1 MTFADFV
8 CEQRAHL
15 PIRVTPEACGGKT
28 YIITGSNTG
37 LGLEAAKHLVRCKAK
52 KIVIAVRNVKA
63 GEAAKAE
70 IENVTKIRGVAE
82 VWHVDLAS
90 FQSVKGFAKK
100 ASESLDRI
108 DGLIESAGIAL
119 DRISIAEGYEM
130 TITINILST
139 FLMAVLLLPK
149 MSETARR
156 FDTTPHLSIVVSAAG
171 FSFKEPFDKVKD
183 DFLGKMNN
191 PTNADM
197 GSRYPVS
204 KLLQIFAGRHF
215 AKLVPIERTGVAV
228 NFVNPGLCK
237 TGLSRHGRFL
247 NRLPIVAMGMV
258 LGRTPEMGSRTL
270 LHGVVAGKESH
281 GCYLSVCE
289 IRDHQLPTW
298 VSDEEGQKQG
308 KIIWDEIAN
317 VLEKVEPG
325 CLSKV
330 L

>member
-1 MTFADFV
+1 MTFGDFV
-8 CEQRAHL
+8 SEQRANL
-15 PIRVTPEACGGKT
+15 PIHVTPEACGGKT
-28 YIITGSNTG
+28 YIVTGSNTG

-52 KIVIAVRNVKA
+52 KVIIAVRNLEA
-63 GEAAKAE
+63 GEAVKAE

-82 VWHVDLAS
+82 VWHVDLAD
-90 FQSVKGFAKK
+90 FQSVKDFAKK
-100 ASESLDRI
+100 ATESLDRI
-108 DGLIESAGIAL
+108 DGLIENASIAL
-119 DRISIAEGYEM
+119 DRISIAEGYET
-130 TITINILST
+130 TITINVLST

-149 MSETARR
+149 LSDTAKQ
-156 FDTTPHLSIVVSAAG
+156 FGTTSHLSIVVSAAG
-171 FSFKEPFDKVKD
+171 FAFKEPFDKVKD
-183 DFLGKMNN
+183 DFLRKMNS
-191 PTNADM
+191 PTNANM

-204 KLLQIFAGRHF
+204 KLIQIFAGRHF

-247 NRLPIVAMGMV
+247 NRLPIVGMGLV

-270 LHGVVAGKESH
+270 LHGAVAGKESH

-289 IRDHQLPTW
+289 IREHQLPSW

-317 VLEKVEPG
+317 VLEKIEPG
-325 CLSKV
+325 CLSKI